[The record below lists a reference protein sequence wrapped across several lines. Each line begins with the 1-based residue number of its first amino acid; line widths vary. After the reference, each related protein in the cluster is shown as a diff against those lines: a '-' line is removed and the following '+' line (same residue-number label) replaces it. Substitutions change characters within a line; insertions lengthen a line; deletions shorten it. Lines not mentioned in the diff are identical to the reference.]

1 MDPSSDLPI
10 RRANRA
16 PQCFTALT
24 QLSIHH
30 HRHSLLPGL
39 SSTYTSCPSPSIQS
53 SRHALHLPLE
63 MNFPCPVWR
72 SGKPRLSEA
81 LWVSRRVR
89 PAQPSTSQAEL
100 PPLPQGECLLSSHS
114 QMRDGRDGRHPHPA
128 SEICT
133 ATQLAKD
140 GTFLSSQPFRGSFL
154 SLPFLASCC

>member
-100 PPLPQGECLLSSHS
+100 PPLPSSS
-114 QMRDGRDGRHPHPA
+114 MASPFPIYPPHFPDP
-128 SEICT
+128 E
-133 ATQLAKD
+133 
-140 GTFLSSQPFRGSFL
+140 GRGSCTR
-154 SLPFLASCC
+154 SLYCSFFPLEMKI